1 MKTGKRA
8 ALLFATCLSLLTV
21 AAFALAAPP
30 SGYHLKKKVPLE
42 SAAGAGEYF
51 DYLTFDASSRRV
63 YISHGTEVKVV
74 DADSYE
80 IVGTV
85 TGLKRCHGIAIVND
99 LNEGFIS
106 DGQAGEVAVFD
117 TKTFKIIGNIKT
129 APDADAIIYDPA
141 SKLVFSFNGDSKNA
155 SAIDPVKKALV
166 KNIPLGGGPEF
177 AVADGKGMI
186 YNNIEDKNEV
196 VAIDSHALAVK
207 SRWPIAP
214 GGGPTAIAMDREHRR
229 LFSAGREPQM
239 LVMLDAD
246 SGKVL
251 QTLPISAGAD
261 AAVFDSGDVFV
272 STRDGKVHIFHEDS
286 PDKLSEVETLQT
298 EYGAK
303 TMALDPKTHDIYVA
317 TADFG
322 QPSAAKKRREPVPGT
337 FHLLVYTR

>member
-1 MKTGKRA
+1 MKILKPA
-8 ALLFATCLSLLTV
+8 AVPFTICISVLLV
-21 AAFALAAPP
+21 AAFALAGPP
-30 SGYHLKKKVPLE
+30 SGYHLKKKVLLE
-42 SAAGAGEYF
+42 SVAGAGEYF
-51 DYLTFDASSRRV
+51 DYLTLDPSSRRI

-80 IVGTV
+80 ILGTV
-85 TGLKRCHGIAIVND
+85 TGLKRCHGNAIVGD

-117 TKTFKIIGNIKT
+117 TKTFKITGNIKT

-166 KNIPLGGGPEF
+166 KTISLDGGPEF
-177 AVADGKGMI
+177 AVADGKGTI

-239 LVMLDAD
+239 LVMMDAD

-272 STRDGKVHIFHEDS
+272 STREGKVHIFHEDS

-303 TMALDPKTHDIYVA
+303 TMALDPKTHDIYVS

-322 QPSAAKKRREPVPGT
+322 QPSGAKKRREPVPGT
-337 FHLLVYTR
+337 FRLLVYSR

>member
-1 MKTGKRA
+1 MKILKPA
-8 ALLFATCLSLLTV
+8 AVPFTICISVLLV
-21 AAFALAAPP
+21 AAFALAGPP
-30 SGYHLKKKVPLE
+30 SGYHLKKKVLLE
-42 SAAGAGEYF
+42 SVAGAGEYF
-51 DYLTFDASSRRV
+51 DYLTLDPSSRRI

-80 IVGTV
+80 ILGTV
-85 TGLKRCHGIAIVND
+85 TGLKRCHGIAIVGD

-117 TKTFKIIGNIKT
+117 TKTFKITGNIKT

-166 KNIPLGGGPEF
+166 KTISLDGGPEF
-177 AVADGKGMI
+177 AVADGKGTI

-239 LVMLDAD
+239 LVMMDAD

-272 STRDGKVHIFHEDS
+272 STREGKVHIFHEDS

-303 TMALDPKTHDIYVA
+303 TMALDPKTHDIYVS

-322 QPSAAKKRREPVPGT
+322 QPSGAKKRREPVPGT
-337 FHLLVYTR
+337 FRLLVYSR